1 MYDVILIEKMING
14 QIINEELH
22 DDKEVKT
29 QESLQPKRI
38 NPDEKAY
45 QTVRDIKERL
55 HKGDATNIAL
65 TGPYGSGK
73 SSILITLKEDYPE
86 HHYLNISLAT
96 LKPSDAIAKEKNGK
110 GADENNEEEL
120 SKLNLDRLIEYSILQ
135 QLIYKEK
142 QEVLLNSRFKRIFHL
157 TSKRV
162 CEITLAIILAVL
174 DIIIIFEPSFLRVEW
189 LCKVF
194 GREWMNVVG
203 DSLSIIYLLW
213 FAYEAISMIVPAV
226 SNSRLNKLNLKDG
239 EIEIVENT
247 SIFNKHLDEILYFFE
262 KTDYDVVMLE
272 DLDRFESIDIFLKL
286 RELNLLLNE
295 SKVIERKIFFVY
307 AVRDDMFQD
316 AERVKCFDYITT
328 VIPVINRSN
337 AKNQLKEE
345 LQRRGV
351 TEISDHHLQEL
362 GFFLYDMRLL
372 KNIANEY
379 VQYRGKLSA
388 GISSEK
394 LLGMIVYKNFYP
406 QDFADLHDCKG
417 MVYKLLNLK
426 ETFVAAKIEELEE
439 ENKRKREL
447 QESHQ
452 KERHLKE
459 TELRRIYLEGYREQL
474 ISTMQHIRIGD
485 SNYSIKDI
493 AANEKLFEKLIN
505 NKSIKYTYI
514 DTNGGYYGGQTRQAS
529 ADISFENIEEN
540 IDSSKNYHERLDNLR
555 TAFEELENSDFIDI
569 RKDDIRSQTLSQIM
583 GTIDYGSVEAYTK
596 LNVPRMI
603 EFLVVKGYIDEN
615 YYDYIS
621 YFYANFIDAH
631 DWDFVLDLKLN
642 KAHPYDYHINNVEAC
657 LDEIPKSVYRKNA
670 ILNIDLVDYLA
681 EHQADRMNKMRM
693 LVILRTAI
701 DGKKY
706 DFIAAYYQK
715 GCRQD
720 VVFPLLFDQHKGQW
734 SAWESKDDDK
744 QSLKLS
750 WFKYAE
756 KEQSCEE
763 SRKWLNEHFV
773 FMADNLLD
781 IDAEHWCT
789 LIGNGEYQFEEL
801 NVVSRDI
808 LNAVADTNAYKLTR
822 HNVEVLVGYL
832 LEMDLDS
839 VSYTLVNQTEH
850 ELLIER
856 VEENL
861 GQCIKTV
868 FAAPESEKES
878 VDAIL
883 GILLD
888 AQVMEV
894 EKIAY
899 LKKQQNKIDLEQAEQ
914 KDIKTLALKCDVV
927 EVSWENVVHYLNEV
941 SEKKADT
948 TLIAFVDKHSDELAM
963 QGIDQLS
970 SENVRNLLAQFIGT
984 DDLGFESF
992 TRIVGCFDRWYY
1004 EKGVPSIEERRAI
1017 VLNERGMLHYT
1028 VENTES
1034 FISHYSP
1041 SALMAYLLKHK
1052 REWLKKP
1059 EAVEYSAEAAVGLLR
1074 SSLTISEKASII
1086 PCFDV
1091 SILTEELADE
1101 IMFILNKQE
1110 IMLNKDFL
1118 LKVMR
1123 LTNMPDERL
1132 RVMNYTLE
1140 KNVFDEDVITD
1151 LIETLHLPYKYIAE
1165 KGKKPELPNN
1175 EESWR
1180 LVKVLKE
1187 RDYISSYSETKK
1199 GIRVNTKLK

>member
-1 MYDVILIEKMING
+1 MNG
-14 QIINEELH
+14 NQT
-22 DDKEVKT
+22 DTKVSVT
-29 QESLQPKRI
+29 QESLQPQRI
-38 NPDEKAY
+38 EKGTGPY
-45 QTVRDIKERL
+45 QSVLDIEERL
-55 HKGDATNIAL
+55 QKKDATNIAL

-73 SSILITLKEDYPE
+73 SSILLTLKEDFPE

-96 LKPSDAIAKEKNGK
+96 LKSSDAIMMKKEGGKNSE
-110 GADENNEEEL
+110 DEP

-142 QEVLLNSRFKRIFHL
+142 QEVLPNSRFKRIFHL
-157 TSKRV
+157 TNKRV
-162 CEITLAIILAVL
+162 CEITIAIILAVL
-174 DIIIIFEPSFLRVEW
+174 AIIVVFEPAFLRVDW
-189 LCKVF
+189 LCKAL
-194 GREWMNVVG
+194 GKEWMNIVG
-203 DSLSIIYLLW
+203 DSISIIYLLW
-213 FAYEAISMIVPAV
+213 FAYKAISMIVPAV

-345 LQRRGV
+345 LQKRGV

-379 VQYRGKLSA
+379 VQYRGKLSE

-394 LLGMIVYKNFYP
+394 LLGMVVYKNFYP

-417 MVYKLLNLK
+417 SVYKLLNLK
-426 ETFVAAKIEELEE
+426 EELVAAKIDEIEESN
-439 ENKRKREL
+439 NKKREQ
-447 QESHQ
+447 QETYK

-459 TELRRIYLEGYREQL
+459 AELRRIYLDEYRDRMIQ
-474 ISTMQHIRIGD
+474 TMQHIKVGD
-485 SNYSIKDI
+485 NSYSIKDV
-493 AANEKLFEKLIN
+493 AANEKLFDKLT
-505 NKSIKYTYI
+505 SSSSVKYTYI
-514 DTNGGYYGGQTRQAS
+514 DTSYYNNQTRQTS
-529 ADISFENIEEN
+529 IDVDFSQIEKS
-540 IDSSKNYHERLDNLR
+540 IDPKRSYKERLKALR
-555 TAFEELENSDFIDI
+555 YTYEELEDIDLVDIHKEDF
-569 RKDDIRSQTLSQIM
+569 RSQPLSLLM
-583 GTIDYGSVEAYTK
+583 NEVDYTEFPSYK
-596 LNVPRMI
+596 SLKIPRLI

-642 KAHPYDYHINNVEAC
+642 KTHPYDYHINNVEAC
-657 LDEIPKSVYRKNA
+657 LNEIPKSVYRKNA

-681 EHQADRMNKMRM
+681 EHQEDRMNKTRL
-693 LVILRTAI
+693 LVILRTAVM
-701 DGKKY
+701 GKKY
-706 DFIAAYYQK
+706 DFLAEYYQK
-715 GCRQD
+715 GCQQD
-720 VVFPLLFDQHKGQW
+720 VVFPLLYDQHKELW
-734 SAWESKDDDK
+734 SAFENKDDEK

-756 KEQSCEE
+756 KEQSCDG
-763 SRKWLNEHFV
+763 SRTWINNHFA
-773 FMADNLLD
+773 FMTDNLLD
-781 IDAEHWCT
+781 IDAELWCI
-789 LIGNGEYQFEEL
+789 LINEGEYKFEEV
-801 NVVSRDI
+801 NEVSVDI
-808 LNAVADTNAYKLTR
+808 LKVVADVNAYKLSR
-822 HNVEVLVGYL
+822 HNMEVLVGSL
-832 LEMDLDS
+832 LDMRLDS

-850 ELLIER
+850 EQLIDL

-861 GQCIKTV
+861 GQCMKEV
-868 FAAPESEKES
+868 FTAPESEKES

-888 AQVMEV
+888 AQVTDD
-894 EKIAY
+894 EKMVY

-927 EVSWENVVHYLNEV
+927 EISWGNAVHYLNEV
-941 SEKKADT
+941 SEKKADA
-948 TLIAFVDKHSDELAM
+948 TLIAFVDKHADELAM
-963 QGIDQLS
+963 QGIDQLPS
-970 SENVRNLLAQFIGT
+970 DDVRNLLSQFIST
-984 DDLGFESF
+984 DSLSYDSYVK
-992 TRIVGCFDRWYY
+992 IVGCFERWYY
-1004 EKGVPSIEERRAI
+1004 EKGVPSIEERRVR
-1017 VLNERGMLHYT
+1017 VLNEKGMIHYT
-1028 VENTES
+1028 AENTES
-1034 FISHYSP
+1034 YISRYSS
-1041 SALMAYLLKHK
+1041 SALIAYLLKHK
-1052 REWLKKP
+1052 REWLKTP
-1059 EAVEYSAEAAVGLLR
+1059 EDVAYSTETAVGLMR
-1074 SSLTISEKASII
+1074 SNLTIVEKTNLI
-1086 PCFDV
+1086 PYFDV
-1091 SILTEELADE
+1091 AILNEELSDE
-1101 IMFILNKQE
+1101 IIHLLDRQE
-1110 IMLNKDFL
+1110 VTLNKDFL
-1118 LKVMR
+1118 LKVMK
-1123 LTNMPDERL
+1123 LTKMSGEKL
-1132 RVMNYTLE
+1132 RVLNYTLE
-1140 KNVFDEDVITD
+1140 KNVFDDDVITTF
-1151 LIETLHLPYKYIAE
+1151 IETLHIPYRYISE
-1165 KGKKPELPNN
+1165 KGKKPEIPND

-1180 LVKVLKE
+1180 LVKILKE